1 MVIIRNNISLLIWCI
16 ALLLSPVGTVRERE
30 RERETET
37 ETETLGIGAKGKRDL
52 GSNSSQQWLLLV
64 VPNFLVFFCYLGNFV
79 KPPKPAH
86 PQQKKEFCFCCKNT
100 CHYLHPNKNNIS
112 FPSFSL
118 SLSLSLSPPKQ
129 GKGPPKFLGQF
140 PKSQV
145 HPIKNLKRALCCIE
159 LTVIPFSRFPF
170 LSFCYC

>member
-1 MVIIRNNISLLIWCI
+1 MHCI
-16 ALLLSPVGTVRERE
+16 ATVTCGYSKRERE
-30 RERETET
+30 RERER
-37 ETETLGIGAKGKRDL
+37 ETLGIGAKGKRDL

-118 SLSLSLSPPKQ
+118 SLSLSLSPPQNKER
-129 GKGPPKFLGQF
+129 GLLIFWGSFPS
-140 PKSQV
+140 PKSTQ
-145 HPIKNLKRALCCIE
+145 
-159 LTVIPFSRFPF
+159 
-170 LSFCYC
+170 